1 MLLGRNAELGGSE
14 VWHRGAGRLV
24 EGYLST
30 LLPCHNNEARE
41 RARQSDGAAYRRCR
55 FFAEFFL
62 KLLVDKVVLELL
74 LLVWAA

>member
-30 LLPCHNNEARE
+30 LFPCHNNEARE
-41 RARQSDGAAYRRCR
+41 RARQSDGAAHY
-55 FFAEFFL
+55 
-62 KLLVDKVVLELL
+62 LLAKAKKRKPPV
-74 LLVWAA
+74 AAQSDQF